1 MHVLLICVRAI
12 HFAATL
18 VAAGAVFFGA
28 FIAEPAF
35 SRAKAGA
42 HAPAVFRKWLAWTAW
57 IGLLAAL
64 VSGAAWFVLVA
75 QSMSDSTFA
84 DLFSQGVLWI
94 VLLQTGFGHDW
105 LARLI
110 LALLLAGTLTVS
122 FQRRGNKT
130 HLADG
135 LAVVLAA
142 GLAGTLAFAGHAVGA
157 RGIEGIVH
165 PAADFVH
172 LIAAAAWV
180 GMLLPLVL
188 LLAAAGREDASIG
201 LMHSAVGRF
210 SIIGLVSVGALF
222 VTGSVNTLYL
232 AGSLPALTETD
243 YGRLLLIKIALFL
256 VMVAVAAI
264 NRQILTPRLMQ
275 DASAMA
281 GHDALHRL
289 RRNAAI
295 EAGLGALIVI
305 IVAVLGVTPPGLH
318 QQMMPQMQ
326 HHSD

>member
-110 LALLLAGTLTVS
+110 LALLLAGTLAVS
-122 FQRRGNKT
+122 FQRRGNK
-130 HLADG
+130 
-135 LAVVLAA
+135 
-142 GLAGTLAFAGHAVGA
+142 
-157 RGIEGIVH
+157 
-165 PAADFVH
+165 
-172 LIAAAAWV
+172 
-180 GMLLPLVL
+180 
-188 LLAAAGREDASIG
+188 
-201 LMHSAVGRF
+201 
-210 SIIGLVSVGALF
+210 
-222 VTGSVNTLYL
+222 
-232 AGSLPALTETD
+232 
-243 YGRLLLIKIALFL
+243 
-256 VMVAVAAI
+256 
-264 NRQILTPRLMQ
+264 
-275 DASAMA
+275 
-281 GHDALHRL
+281 
-289 RRNAAI
+289 
-295 EAGLGALIVI
+295 
-305 IVAVLGVTPPGLH
+305 
-318 QQMMPQMQ
+318 
-326 HHSD
+326 